1 MAERMDEYAAGARRP
16 LDAAGGDAGDIETT
30 VIRAE
35 IVETRERMSD
45 TLDEIG
51 ERLNPHVIRE
61 QVTERVKDGIRDATI
76 GRMEHMAR
84 SAADK
89 VSDTR
94 SSMADTIRD
103 NPIPAAMVAV
113 GRGRREDMARRA
125 GDRVSDTRSSGADT
139 IRDSPI
145 PAVMVAVGLGWLM
158 WNGRSDRQQG
168 SRGLAAGR
176 SAYGGPYAAGYA
188 YGGSNPYTGA
198 GDYAGGAYGSG
209 ESERGAMERARER
222 AGEATD
228 SVKERAHELADRA
241 HDVAGTVAE
250 RTHDLAGTV
259 ADRTRRGAGRVEDG
273 FYANPLALGAVA
285 AAVGLAAG
293 LAAPTTD
300 REVQI
305 MGGAPGRLVDTVKDR
320 VQDLAQKA

>member
-16 LDAAGGDAGDIETT
+16 LDTAGGDAGDIETT

-84 SAADK
+84 SAADR

-103 NPIPAAMVAV
+103 NPIPAA
-113 GRGRREDMARRA
+113 
-125 GDRVSDTRSSGADT
+125 
-139 IRDSPI
+139 
-145 PAVMVAVGLGWLM
+145 MVAVGLGWLM

-188 YGGSNPYTGA
+188 YGGSNPYTGV
-198 GDYAGGAYGSG
+198 GEYAGGYAGAYGSS

-293 LAAPTTD
+293 LAAPATD
-300 REVQI
+300 REVQL
-305 MGGAPGRLVDTVKDR
+305 MGGAHDRLVDTVKDR
-320 VQDLAQKA
+320 VQDLAQKTETVVDRTANEAKTAAREEGLTAG